1 MITTH
6 ILKKIN
12 FFDII
17 KSYFCFKDKKS
28 NFINICNNFIMK
40 DLCVDRI
47 LGRLYELEKILNLLS
62 KEERLKLNSFIDK
75 KFSKISNYIN
85 EIYIELKKKKI
96 YKKSNEINIEMNDK
110 KTDDNIIIK

>member
-1 MITTH
+1 
-6 ILKKIN
+6 
-12 FFDII
+12 
-17 KSYFCFKDKKS
+17 
-28 NFINICNNFIMK
+28 MK

-62 KEERLKLNSFIDK
+62 KEERSKLNSFIDK

-85 EIYIELKKKKI
+85 EIYIELKKKKN
-96 YKKSNEINIEMNDK
+96 YKKTNKINIEMNDK

>member
-6 ILKKIN
+6 VLKKIN
-12 FFDII
+12 FFNVI

-28 NFINICNNFIMK
+28 NFINICNNFVMK

-62 KEERLKLNSFIDK
+62 KEERWKLNSFIDK

-85 EIYIELKKKKI
+85 EIYIELKKKK
-96 YKKSNEINIEMNDK
+96 YCKKVMK
-110 KTDDNIIIK
+110 